1 MWVFLMLVCVAS
13 LLLRDL
19 SALDRMAAHRRAG
32 SDQNCHYEDRA
43 VLARPLQA
51 LYQEI
56 ESWGDAGS
64 NGPPRNE
71 IRGLDTPLYL
81 LGRAHIFKFP
91 DLSAS
96 PLDLVSYWRWLV
108 DEASADTS
116 GGEP

>member
-1 MWVFLMLVCVAS
+1 M
-13 LLLRDL
+13 
-19 SALDRMAAHRRAG
+19 
-32 SDQNCHYEDRA
+32 
-43 VLARPLQA
+43 LARPLQA

-64 NGPPRNE
+64 NGPPCNE

-81 LGRAHIFKFP
+81 LGRVHIFKFP

-108 DEASADTS
+108 DEAPADTS

>member
-32 SDQNCHYEDRA
+32 SDQN
-43 VLARPLQA
+43 
-51 LYQEI
+51 QEI

-64 NGPPRNE
+64 NCPPRNE
-71 IRGLDTPLYL
+71 IRGLATPLYL
-81 LGRAHIFKFP
+81 LGRVHIFKFP

-108 DEASADTS
+108 DEAPADTS